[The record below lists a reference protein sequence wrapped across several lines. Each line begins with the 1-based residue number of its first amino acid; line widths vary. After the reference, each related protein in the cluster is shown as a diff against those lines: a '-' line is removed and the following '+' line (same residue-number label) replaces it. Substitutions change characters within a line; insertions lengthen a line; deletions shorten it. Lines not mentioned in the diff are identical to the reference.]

1 MNKDELIKLR
11 EELAK
16 KKFYCAVFDGVD
28 STDSRIV
35 EIDDKRIP
43 AIEKMDQTHEVLKKC
58 ESLIEKALITSYE
71 EGIPVEIISLDSKF
85 GVISEAQAAR
95 DYVFYRNTYLKSE
108 PNEIGFDFYKRELDA
123 STKEF
128 KSSIRPDYIPVRISL
143 DPVFSEINGM
153 DAYDISDEKRL
164 PIFKE
169 TVTGVVNFKQFI
181 LGLKELGYELKT
193 FFGYEF
199 KSFYG
204 QQENYSDYIDAFTN
218 VDESKKETGSFIISA
233 DLTKKSDNKSNKAL

>member
-1 MNKDELIKLR
+1 MNRDELIKLR

-16 KKFYCAVFDGVD
+16 KKFYCAVFNDVD
-28 STDSRIV
+28 STDSRIL

-43 AIEKMDQTHEVLKKC
+43 GIEKMDQTHEVLKKC

-95 DYVFYRNTYLKSE
+95 DYVFFRNTYLKSE
-108 PNEIGFDFYKRELDA
+108 PNEIGFDYCKRELDT

-143 DPVFSEINGM
+143 DPVFTAYNDM
-153 DAYDISDEKRL
+153 DAYDVSEEKKM

-169 TVTGVVNFKQFI
+169 TITGIVNFDKFVS
-181 LGLKELGYELKT
+181 GLNELGYEFKFYDVNPEDYTNYLD
-193 FFGYEF
+193 EF
-199 KSFYG
+199 M
-204 QQENYSDYIDAFTN
+204 NI
-218 VDESKKETGSFIISA
+218 DESRKYTSGFVIIA
-233 DLTKKSDNKSNKAL
+233 DLTKNLDHKSNKTL